1 MLSSS
6 MVAAGLWRSSRAY
19 QVYAANTD
27 IGKTVVSA
35 LLFNAIPS
43 YRPWARSKL
52 RFLKPVSAGPA
63 TEADDRHISQY
74 TKGVTTACLF
84 GYDRPLSPHL
94 AAKDQ
99 KIPPNEEILEGI
111 TSTLNNWDQDGPSFS
126 LVESA
131 GGVLSPGP
139 SGLVQAD
146 LYRPLRLP
154 VILIA
159 DPRLGGISASI
170 SAYES
175 LSIRGYDVEGIVL
188 FQDQYYQN
196 HDYLQDFFSQKNI
209 KVFSLPPP
217 PRKEKILNE
226 TGLRKDE
233 EAMASFYEKAAK
245 HDELLGLIEELS
257 TRHTE
262 RITRLESMSEK
273 AKDIVWYP
281 FTQHNGMTPKDISV
295 IDSAYGDC
303 FQTLTPAGDKD
314 AERVLRS
321 TFDGSASW
329 WTQGLGHGNPELAL
343 TSAYAAGRYGHV
355 MFAGT
360 IHEPALALSEQIL
373 KTSGNPRLQKVFFTD
388 NGSTGMEVALKMGLR
403 VSCSRYGWDASSEN
417 IGILGLKGSYH
428 GDTIGVM
435 DCSEPST
442 YNKKVEWYRGRGY
455 WFDFPVVKMTN
466 GVWKVAVPEGLKKEL
481 GEDVSFSSISSVFDL
496 EGRNGSDIALRYRTY
511 IKKTLEK
518 VVQSG
523 QKLGTLII
531 EPIILGAGG
540 MLFCD
545 PLFQQSL
552 VQVVRE
558 NPQIF
563 KKTHSQSPTHP
574 TSSESWSGLPVVF
587 DEVFTGMYRLG
598 RRTAAS
604 FLNVNPD
611 VSVHAKLLTG
621 GLMPLCTTLASNEIF
636 EAFDSPHKSDAL
648 LHGHSYTANPVGC
661 TVAVASLQKMETM
674 ENTGYWSE
682 YAHDWKRAAVK
693 AASSTKGATGPE
705 VWSCWPQAL
714 VSDLSYADGVESVF
728 AIGSVLSITL
738 EDHDGGGYT
747 SNAASGLQKKLTAG
761 DGPFNIHSRVL
772 GNVLY
777 LMASVTSTREVLDKV
792 ERLLRKSL
800 VEETGACT
808 VQEEVFVQYA
818 QRC

>member
-6 MVAAGLWRSSRAY
+6 TVAAGLWRSSRAY

-35 LLFNAIPS
+35 VLFNAIPA
-43 YRPWARSKL
+43 YRPWASSKL

-63 TEADDRHISQY
+63 AEADDRHISRF
-74 TKGVTTACLF
+74 TKGVTTACLY

-94 AAKDQ
+94 AARDL
-99 KIPPNEEILEGI
+99 KIPHNDELLESI
-111 TSTLNNWDQDGPSFS
+111 KSTLNYWDQDGASFA

-159 DPRLGGISASI
+159 DHRLGGISASI

-175 LSIRGYDVEGIVL
+175 LCIRGYDIEGIVL

-196 HDYLQDFFSQKNI
+196 HEYLKDFFGKKNV

-217 PRKEKILNE
+217 PSRKEKVDSE
-226 TGLRKDE
+226 TARLRDE
-233 EAMASFYEKAAK
+233 EAMASFYEKTAR
-245 HDELLGLIEELS
+245 HDEVFGLIDELS
-257 TRHTE
+257 SKHTE
-262 RITRLESMSEK
+262 RLNRLDSMPAK
-273 AKDIVWYP
+273 AKEVIWYP

-303 FQTLTPAGDKD
+303 FQTLARPESSTC
-314 AERVLRS
+314 EHVLRP

-360 IHEPALALSEQIL
+360 IHEPALSLSEQLL

-403 VSCSRYGWDASSEN
+403 VSCTRYGWDASKED
-417 IGILGLKGSYH
+417 IGIVGLKGSYH

-455 WFDFPVVKMTN
+455 WFDFPMVQMTE
-466 GVWKVAVPEGLKKEL
+466 GIWKVSVPQGLRKEL
-481 GEDVSFSSISSVFDL
+481 GDDVSFRNISSVFDL
-496 EGRNGSDIALRYRTY
+496 NARKESSIAGRYRNY
-511 IKKTLEK
+511 IKKTLEN

-523 QKLGTLII
+523 QKLGALII

-563 KKTHSQSPTHP
+563 SQYHHQPPASPD
-574 TSSESWSGLPVVF
+574 SWSGLPVIF
-587 DEVFTGMYRLG
+587 DEVFTGLYRLG

-604 FLNVNPD
+604 FLDVDPD

-636 EAFDSPHKSDAL
+636 ETFDSPHKSDAL

-661 TVAVASLQKMETM
+661 SVAMASLREM
-674 ENTGYWSE
+674 ENMEHSGSLT
-682 YAHDWKRAAVK
+682 R
-693 AASSTKGATGPE
+693 PE

-738 EDHDGGGYT
+738 RDQHGGGYT
-747 SNAASGLQKKLTAG
+747 SNAASGLQKKLMAG
-761 DGPFNIHSRVL
+761 EGSFNIHSRVL

-777 LMASVTSTREVLDKV
+777 LMASVTSTREVLSKV
-792 ERLLRKSL
+792 ETLLRKSL
-800 VEETGACT
+800 VDENRECG
-808 VQEEVFVQYA
+808 VQEEVAVQYA
-818 QRC
+818 TLRC

>member
-6 MVAAGLWRSSRAY
+6 TVAAGLWRSSRAY

-35 LLFNAIPS
+35 VLFNAIPA
-43 YRPWARSKL
+43 YRPWASSKL

-63 TEADDRHISQY
+63 AEADDRHISRF
-74 TKGVTTACLF
+74 TKGVTTACLY
-84 GYDRPLSPHL
+84 GYDRPVSPHL
-94 AAKDQ
+94 AARDL
-99 KIPPNEEILEGI
+99 KIPHNDELLESI
-111 TSTLNNWDQDGPSFS
+111 KSTLNYWDQDGPSFA

-159 DPRLGGISASI
+159 DHRLGGISASI

-175 LSIRGYDVEGIVL
+175 LCIRGYDVEGIIL
-188 FQDQYYQN
+188 FQDQFYQN
-196 HDYLQDFFSQKNI
+196 HEYLKDFFSQRNV

-217 PRKEKILNE
+217 PPRKEKLDSE
-226 TGLRKDE
+226 TARLRDE
-233 EAMASFYEKAAK
+233 EAMASFYEKTAR
-245 HDELLGLIEELS
+245 HDEVFGLIDELS
-257 TRHTE
+257 SKHTE
-262 RITRLESMSEK
+262 RLNRLDSMPAK
-273 AKDIVWYP
+273 AKEVIWYP

-303 FQTLTPAGDKD
+303 FQTLARPESSTC
-314 AERVLRS
+314 EHVLRP

-360 IHEPALALSEQIL
+360 IHEPALSLSEQLL

-403 VSCSRYGWDASSEN
+403 VSCTRYGWDASKED
-417 IGILGLKGSYH
+417 IGIVGLKGSYH

-455 WFDFPVVKMTN
+455 WFDFPMVRMTD
-466 GVWKVAVPEGLKKEL
+466 GVWKVSVPQGLKKEL
-481 GEDVSFSSISSVFDL
+481 GDDVSFRNISSVFDL
-496 EGRNGSDIALRYRTY
+496 NARKESSIAGRYRNY
-511 IKKTLEK
+511 IKKTLEN

-523 QKLGTLII
+523 QKLGALII

-540 MLFCD
+540 MLFCQCH
-545 PLFQQSL
+545 QQ
-552 VQVVRE
+552 
-558 NPQIF
+558 P
-563 KKTHSQSPTHP
+563 P
-574 TSSESWSGLPVVF
+574 TSPDSWSGLPVIF
-587 DEVFTGMYRLG
+587 DEVFTGLYRLG

-604 FLNVNPD
+604 FLDVDPD

-636 EAFDSPHKSDAL
+636 ETFDSPHKSDAL

-661 TVAVASLQKMETM
+661 SVAMASLREM
-674 ENTGYWSE
+674 ENMEHAGYWDE
-682 YAHDWKRAAVK
+682 FVQDWKRTTTTPAGNNARSL
-693 AASSTKGATGPE
+693 AQPE

-714 VSDLSYADGVESVF
+714 VTDLSYADGVESVF
-728 AIGSVLSITL
+728 AIGSVFCITL
-738 EDHDGGGYT
+738 RDQHGGGYT

-761 DGPFNIHSRVL
+761 EGSFNIHSRVL

-777 LMASVTSTREVLDKV
+777 LMASVTSTREVLSKV
-792 ERLLRKSL
+792 ETLLRKSL
-800 VEETGACT
+800 VEENRECS
-808 VQEEVFVQYA
+808 VQEEVAVRYA
-818 QRC
+818 TLRC